1 MSTYFL
7 ILSFTFV
14 SSHRFGDVSILLK
27 FPELLAAPLFNPVT
41 FGRVLDL
48 EENRG
53 KVSFSLR
60 WTFVNMIVTVCG
72 IAALA
77 VYMGLCKKIEWSWYV
92 LTLLMVMCIA
102 MVWMVPLMVASKY
115 PGNIL
120 SIMYQRGVLDLRYPA
135 RQFVLKWQAEEEKE
149 EVVVD
154 RAGSLFEEKL
164 LREFGGTLNT
174 RS

>member
-1 MSTYFL
+1 M
-7 ILSFTFV
+7 
-14 SSHRFGDVSILLK
+14 SILLK

-60 WTFVNMIVTVCG
+60 WTFVNMVVTVCG
-72 IAALA
+72 VAALA
-77 VYMGLCKKIEWSWYV
+77 FYMGLSKEIEWSWYV

-120 SIMYQRGVLDLRYPA
+120 SVMYQRGVLDLRYPA
-135 RQFVLKWQAEEEKE
+135 RQFVLKWDKEEEKE
-149 EVVVD
+149 EVVVAG
-154 RAGSLFEEKL
+154 AGSLFEDKL
-164 LREFGGTLNT
+164 LREFGGKLNT
-174 RS
+174 RL